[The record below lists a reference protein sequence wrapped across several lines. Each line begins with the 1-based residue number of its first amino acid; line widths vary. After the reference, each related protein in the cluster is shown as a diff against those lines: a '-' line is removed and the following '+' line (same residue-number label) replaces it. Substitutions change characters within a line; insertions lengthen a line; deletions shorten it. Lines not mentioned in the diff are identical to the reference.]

1 MSATGIPGSD
11 GFMDHDVLSH
21 DMNAHTLLVLS
32 RQQVKEVLDWLR
44 PERAYDPDGSLRHDY
59 GCGEADMGYII
70 GIIETRLDRE
80 LGIWI
85 NLRRALDLAACLEGD
100 VKGLTARLHRALTRH
115 FGL

>member
-1 MSATGIPGSD
+1 
-11 GFMDHDVLSH
+11 MDHDVLSH

-44 PERAYDPDGSLRHDY
+44 PDQPYDSEGHLRDDY
-59 GCGEADMGYII
+59 GCGEADIGYMI

-85 NLRRALDLAACLEGD
+85 NLRRALDIAACLQGD
-100 VKGLTARLHRALTRH
+100 VKGMTTRLHRALERH
-115 FGL
+115 FQLQT